1 MAMHFVKFAKVRYF
15 NHNWLKPL
23 SLPSDLPSVTLPLA
37 SGGIEDQAEEKL
49 GWSYTW
55 LELVAYVYMV
65 CCHFHIEV
73 SYGLLF
79 PWKNTFQKYYCLSLW
94 LLSWHHDI
102 KPSKT
107 NWIIRV
113 IDSKS
118 IYISNCI
125 REFDMPC
132 VKIFWFTIC
141 EINLYGFSQTWQT

>member
-1 MAMHFVKFAKVRYF
+1 MAMHFVKFAKARYF

-79 PWKNTFQKYYCLSLW
+79 P
-94 LLSWHHDI
+94 
-102 KPSKT
+102 
-107 NWIIRV
+107 
-113 IDSKS
+113 
-118 IYISNCI
+118 
-125 REFDMPC
+125 
-132 VKIFWFTIC
+132 
-141 EINLYGFSQTWQT
+141 